1 MPFINGG
8 HIWLILG
15 LIVLLVIFGPGKL
28 PELGAAV
35 GKTIKAFKK
44 STEDL
49 KAEMSHKDVE
59 PAAESVRPE
68 PINSEIFHTET
79 VPNEPVPGEPVRSQ
93 PARSEPARNES

>member
-15 LIVLLVIFGPGKL
+15 LIVLLVVFGPSKL
-28 PELGAAV
+28 PELGTAV
-35 GKTIKAFKK
+35 GKTIKAFKR

-59 PAAESVRPE
+59 PTTPAATDPVR
-68 PINSEIFHTET
+68 S
-79 VPNEPVPGEPVRSQ
+79 EPVETEAVRGEPVRS
-93 PARSEPARNES
+93 EPVRYQG

>member
-28 PELGAAV
+28 PELGTAV

-49 KAEMSHKDVE
+49 KAEMTHKDSE

-68 PINSEIFHTET
+68 PVNSEIFHTET
-79 VPNEPVPGEPVRSQ
+79 VPGEPGRSQ
-93 PARSEPARNES
+93 PARSERARNES

>member
-28 PELGAAV
+28 PELGTAV

-49 KAEMSHKDVE
+49 KAEMSYKGSE
-59 PAAESVRPE
+59 PAAEPVRA
-68 PINSEIFHTET
+68 
-79 VPNEPVPGEPVRSQ
+79 EPVRV
-93 PARSEPARNES
+93 EPVNGDLVPTETIRTEPVRHEG

>member
-15 LIVLLVIFGPGKL
+15 LIVLLVVFGPGKL
-28 PELGAAV
+28 PELGTAV

-49 KAEMSHKDVE
+49 KAEMSHEPTK
-59 PAAESVRPE
+59 PAADPTPTESIHDELGASDHVR
-68 PINSEIFHTET
+68 
-79 VPNEPVPGEPVRSQ
+79 G
-93 PARSEPARNES
+93 EPARHQG

>member
-28 PELGAAV
+28 PELGTAV

-49 KAEMSHKDVE
+49 KAEMTHKDSE
-59 PAAESVRPE
+59 PAAELVRTE
-68 PINSEIFHTET
+68 PIRT
-79 VPNEPVPGEPVRSQ
+79 EPVRTESVR
-93 PARSEPARNES
+93 AEPVRAESVRHEG

>member
-28 PELGAAV
+28 PELGTAV

-49 KAEMSHKDVE
+49 KAEMSNKDV
-59 PAAESVRPE
+59 PAGESERTNLVR
-68 PINSEIFHTET
+68 T
-79 VPNEPVPGEPVRSQ
+79 EPVHAEPVH
-93 PARSEPARNES
+93 AEPGRYEG

>member
-15 LIVLLVIFGPGKL
+15 LIVLLVVFGPSKL
-28 PELGAAV
+28 PELGTAV
-35 GKTIKAFKK
+35 GKTIKAFKR

-59 PAAESVRPE
+59 PNTPAPTDPVR
-68 PINSEIFHTET
+68 S
-79 VPNEPVPGEPVRSQ
+79 EPVETEAVRGEPVH
-93 PARSEPARNES
+93 SEPVRYQG

>member
-15 LIVLLVIFGPGKL
+15 LIILLVIFGPGKL
-28 PELGAAV
+28 PELGTAV

-59 PAAESVRPE
+59 PKAEPAHVSVVGADVNHVEPAPPDSVRTD
-68 PINSEIFHTET
+68 IRTDT
-79 VPNEPVPGEPVRSQ
+79 VRYRG
-93 PARSEPARNES
+93 

>member
-28 PELGAAV
+28 PELGTAL
-35 GKTIKAFKK
+35 GKTIKAFRK

-49 KAEMSHKDVE
+49 KAEISNTHVT
-59 PAAESVRPE
+59 PAAESTRTDVV
-68 PINSEIFHTET
+68 H
-79 VPNEPVPGEPVRSQ
+79 NEPVHAETAHAEPGRYEG
-93 PARSEPARNES
+93 

>member
-28 PELGAAV
+28 PELGTAV

-49 KAEMSHKDVE
+49 KAEMTHKDSE
-59 PAAESVRPE
+59 PAAELMRTE
-68 PINSEIFHTET
+68 PIRTEPIHT
-79 VPNEPVPGEPVRSQ
+79 EPVRTESVR
-93 PARSEPARNES
+93 AEPVRAESVRHEG

>member
-28 PELGAAV
+28 PELGTAV
-35 GKTIKAFKK
+35 GKTIKAFRK

-49 KAEMSHKDVE
+49 KAEMSNKDVV
-59 PAAESVRPE
+59 PAAESARTDLVHSE
-68 PINSEIFHTET
+68 PVHAET
-79 VPNEPVPGEPVRSQ
+79 VHAEPGRYEG
-93 PARSEPARNES
+93 

>member
-28 PELGAAV
+28 PELGTAV

-49 KAEMSHKDVE
+49 KVEISNKDVE
-59 PAAESVRPE
+59 PGAESTRPESVRGE
-68 PINSEIFHTET
+68 LFHTE
-79 VPNEPVPGEPVRSQ
+79 
-93 PARSEPARNES
+93 PARSEPTRNEPARYEG

>member
-28 PELGAAV
+28 PELGTAV

-59 PAAESVRPE
+59 PGAESAPPESVR
-68 PINSEIFHTET
+68 SELFHTE
-79 VPNEPVPGEPVRSQ
+79 
-93 PARSEPARNES
+93 PARSEPTRNEPARYEG